1 MKNSTAS
8 ASTGRRPPRN
18 EKELLEQEDFLARK
32 NLRASARALG
42 EDLVG
47 AVELRTRIVEHPLFA
62 MAASACS
69 GFFLARPI
77 SRVIGWR
84 ELRAGTE
91 FVLRFA
97 GMGVVGKVLGAW
109 LPEGRHHRPF

>member
-1 MKNSTAS
+1 MARNRLRDST
-8 ASTGRRPPRN
+8 
-18 EKELLEQEDFLARK
+18 
-32 NLRASARALG
+32 RALG

-47 AVELRTRIVEHPLFA
+47 ATELKTRIVEHPLFA

-69 GFFLARPI
+69 GFFLAAPI

-84 ELRAGTE
+84 ELRAGAQ
-91 FVLRFA
+91 FALRFA

-109 LPEGRHHRPF
+109 LPEPRRHRPF